1 MLKSIFKFSGPVI
14 LSQLGYVVMG
24 MVDLFFLGKINST
37 VLAAGILATQVH
49 LMSLVF
55 CMGFGYALTPW
66 IQQFRYSHPALWNFQ
81 TLVAAFTG
89 LLIAGFFIAL
99 TPSG

>member
-66 IQQFRYSHPALWNFQ
+66 IQQFR
-81 TLVAAFTG
+81 
-89 LLIAGFFIAL
+89 
-99 TPSG
+99 